1 MKKTFTTFLLGI
13 AFSASLLSFQSAQ
26 GATSTDNAALVTDY
40 LHALFVDKNLNEVQQ
55 YWGTQMIQH
64 NPTLPDGH
72 AVLRQIIGKLGPDFK
87 YEQGL
92 TMKEGNFVM
101 VHGRYTG
108 WGPKPMIGVDIFRI
122 DSGKVVEHWDVLQE
136 EVTADKSPNGHA
148 MFPVK

>member
-1 MKKTFTTFLLGI
+1 MF
-13 AFSASLLSFQSAQ
+13 FQSAQ
-26 GATSTDNAALVTDY
+26 GATPKDNAALVTDY
-40 LHALFVDKNLNEVQQ
+40 LHALFFDKDLNAVEQ

-92 TMKEGNFVM
+92 TMNKGNFVM

-108 WGPKPMIGVDIFRI
+108 WGPKPMVGVDIFRI
-122 DSGKVVEHWDVLQE
+122 ENGKVVEHWDVLQE
-136 EVTADKSPNGHA
+136 EVPADKSPNGHA
-148 MFPVK
+148 MFPAK